1 MSDYE
6 VECLSNEIESY
17 PDNDSWELNFV
28 NSVSYERAEA
38 VAAEL
43 DRIYDNI
50 NFSVE
55 TSKMGQIYIFA
66 TRD

>member
-50 NFSVE
+50 TFSVE
-55 TSKMGQIYIFA
+55 TAGTGQVYILA
-66 TRD
+66 LRD